1 MGYPVKTEDQR
12 YTYGDY
18 LKWPDEERWEIIDG
32 IAYNMTPAPS
42 VQHQRIITELTR
54 QFANYFQGKTC
65 EVFVAP
71 FDIRLPQGEEKD
83 EAIDTVVQPDIVII
97 CDPGKLDEK
106 GCRGGPDLVV
116 EIISPS
122 TVQRDLKVKMDLYE
136 RVGVK
141 EYWIVHPSDK
151 TVMVFTLGQIGRYGR
166 PEILTKDDRLK
177 TILFAGLTIDLK
189 MVFSSREEPAAV
201 NA

>member
-1 MGYPVKTEDQR
+1 MGYPEKTEDQR

-32 IAYNMTPAPS
+32 IAFNMTPAPS

-122 TVQRDLKVKMDLYE
+122 TVQRDFKVKMDLYE

-166 PEILTKDDRLK
+166 PEILTKGDRLK

-189 MVFSSREEPAAV
+189 RVFSDREEPAAV